1 MSESLEADVKTNPQG
16 DPITSLEPEQKT
28 NPQGDPITSVAAP
41 KSVDK
46 VDKKDPHAEAKRQ
59 KVVTPEWM
67 FKEAPRVREFITGSE
82 VAKEAVRRS
91 NVDFSVAYPITP
103 QSETMQLIG
112 VLYGEGYVK
121 EYYRGEE
128 EYGVMSAI
136 AGASRAGVRCFTAT
150 AGPGTLRGLEPIA
163 SWPGHR
169 LPAVVMFTCRVVNA
183 PLAIQP
189 DNIEISY
196 LLNCGMI
203 LFHAEN
209 QQDLF
214 DFIMAAFII
223 GEKNDVTLPV
233 GVACDGFFVTH
244 ARGYVRMQ
252 DREFKLPPREAWR
265 GAVPVLDA
273 ENPPARLSRD
283 APVQKSNFMA
293 YNIHAVWQQEVWAGV
308 ERSKKY
314 INKYINGMLTAENV
328 EGADALIVASG
339 SAAAQS
345 REAIRLCKEKGINIG
360 LIKIR
365 SLRPFPTVELRQLCA
380 KAKLIVIP
388 EFNYVGWLAKEVA
401 TAIFGHSQAK
411 IIAGPH
417 VYGGQSMPVELILD
431 EVESGLTGKKSTN
444 VPQSAIMGTDVDP
457 AAVAHF
463 MQNI

>member
-1 MSESLEADVKTNPQG
+1 MSETEVKTNPQG

-28 NPQGDPITSVAAP
+28 NPQGDVISTVTVQ
-41 KSVDK
+41 KSDG
-46 VDKKDPHAEAKRQ
+46 KKDPHAEAKRQ
-59 KVVTPEWM
+59 RVVTPEYM
-67 FKEAPRVREFITGSE
+67 FFEAPRTKEFITGSE
-82 VAKEAVRRS
+82 SAKEAVRRS
-91 NVDFSVAYPITP
+91 NVDLSIAYPITP

-136 AGASRAGVRCFTAT
+136 AGGSRAGVRCFTAT

-169 LPAVVMFTCRVVNA
+169 LPAVAMFTCRVVNA

-203 LFHAEN
+203 VFHAEN
-209 QQDLF
+209 QQDMF
-214 DFIMAAFII
+214 DFIMAGFII
-223 GEKNDVTLPV
+223 SEMNDVTLPV
-233 GVACDGFFVTH
+233 GVCCDGFFVTH

-252 DREFKLPPREAWR
+252 EKGIKLPPREAWR

-293 YNIHAVWQQEVWAGV
+293 YNIHAVWQQEVWAAV
-308 ERSKKY
+308 ERSRKY
-314 INKYINGMLTAENV
+314 INRYMGGLCTAENMDK
-328 EGADALIVASG
+328 ADAVIIASG

-345 REAIRLCKEKGINIG
+345 REAARLCKDKGIKVG
-360 LIKIR
+360 LIKVR
-365 SLRPFPTVELRQLCA
+365 SLRPFPTQELRELC
-380 KAKLIVIP
+380 KDTKVIVIP

-401 TAIFGHSQAK
+401 TAIYGHSKAK

-417 VYGGQSMPVELILD
+417 VYGGQSMPVELIVD

-444 VPQSAIMGTDVDP
+444 VPLSAIMGVDDP
-457 AAVAHF
+457 AAMAHF
-463 MQNI
+463 MRSI

>member
-1 MSESLEADVKTNPQG
+1 MSEALE
-16 DPITSLEPEQKT
+16 SEQKT
-28 NPQGDPITSVAAP
+28 NPQGDPITSVAVP
-41 KSVDK
+41 KSEA
-46 VDKKDPHAEAKRQ
+46 KKDPHAEAKRQ
-59 KVVTPEWM
+59 KVVTPEYM
-67 FKEAPRVREFITGSE
+67 FLEAPRTKEFITGSE
-82 VAKEAVRRS
+82 AAKEAVRRS
-91 NVDFSVAYPITP
+91 NVDISIAYPITP

-136 AGASRAGVRCFTAT
+136 AGGSRAGVRCFTAT
-150 AGPGTLRGLEPIA
+150 AGPGTLRGIEPIA

-169 LPAVVMFTCRVVNA
+169 LPAVCMFTCRVVNA

-189 DNIEISY
+189 DNIEVSY

-203 LFHAEN
+203 IFHAEN
-209 QQDLF
+209 QQDMF
-214 DFIMAAFII
+214 DFILAAFII
-223 GEKNDVTLPV
+223 SEKNDVTLPV
-233 GVACDGFFVTH
+233 GVCCDGFFVTH

-252 DREFKLPPREAWR
+252 ERGIKLPAREAWR

-293 YNIHAVWQQEVWAGV
+293 YNIHAVWQQEVWAAV
-308 ERSKKY
+308 ERSRKY
-314 INKYINGMLTAENV
+314 IDKYMGGLCTAENM
-328 EGADALIVASG
+328 ENADAVIVASG

-345 REAIRLCKEKGINIG
+345 REAVRLCAEKGMKVGI
-360 LIKIR
+360 IKVR
-365 SLRPFPTVELRQLCA
+365 SLRPFPTQELRDLC
-380 KAKLIVIP
+380 KNTKLIVIP

-401 TAIFGHSQAK
+401 TAIYGHSKAK

-417 VYGGQSMPVELILD
+417 VYGGQSMPVELIVD

-444 VPQSAIMGTDVDP
+444 VPLSAIMGTDVDQ
-457 AAVAHF
+457 AAMGHF
-463 MQNI
+463 MRSI

>member
-1 MSESLEADVKTNPQG
+1 MSESLEAEVKTNPQG
-16 DPITSLEPEQKT
+16 DPITSVEPEQKT

-41 KSVDK
+41 KTDL
-46 VDKKDPHAEAKRQ
+46 KKDPHAEAKKQR
-59 KVVTPEWM
+59 VVTPEYM
-67 FKEAPRVREFITGSE
+67 FLEAPRTREFITGSE
-82 VAKEAVRRS
+82 SAKEAVRRS
-91 NVDFSVAYPITP
+91 NVDLSIAYPITP

-112 VLYGEGYVK
+112 VLYGAGYVK

-169 LPAVVMFTCRVVNA
+169 LPALAMFTCRVVNA
-183 PLAIQP
+183 QLAIQP

-203 LFHAEN
+203 LFHSEN
-209 QQDLF
+209 QQELF
-214 DFIMAAFII
+214 NFIIKAFII
-223 GEKNDVTLPV
+223 SEKNDVTLPV

-244 ARGYVRMQ
+244 ARGYVHMQ
-252 DREFKLPPREAWR
+252 EKGIKLPPREAWR

-293 YNIHAVWQQEVWAGV
+293 YNIHAVWQQEVWAAV
-308 ERSKKY
+308 ERSRKY
-314 INKYINGMLTAENV
+314 INQYIGGLLTAENV
-328 EGADALIVASG
+328 DDAEAVIIASG

-345 REAIRLCKEKGINIG
+345 REAVRICAEKGIKIG
-360 LIKIR
+360 LIKVR
-365 SLRPFPTVELRQLCA
+365 SIRPFPTQELRKLCA
-380 KAKLIVIP
+380 KAKLIVVP

-401 TAIFGHSQAK
+401 TAIYGYSSAK
-411 IIAGPH
+411 IIGGPR
-417 VYGGQSMPVELILD
+417 VYGGMSMPVEMIVD
-431 EVESGLTGKKSTN
+431 EVIGGLTGKRSIA
-444 VPQSAIMGTDVDP
+444 VPDSAIMGRDVNQ
-457 AAVAHF
+457 AEVAHF

>member
-1 MSESLEADVKTNPQG
+1 MSETKTNPQG
-16 DPITSLEPEQKT
+16 DPVTSMEPEQKT
-28 NPQGDPITSVAAP
+28 NPQGDPITSVAVP
-41 KSVDK
+41 KADAK
-46 VDKKDPHAEAKRQ
+46 QDPHEAAKKQR
-59 KVVTPEWM
+59 VVTPEYM
-67 FKEAPRVREFITGSE
+67 FFEAPRTKEFITGSE
-82 VAKEAVRRS
+82 AAKEAVRRS
-91 NVDFSVAYPITP
+91 NVDLSIAYPITP

-136 AGASRAGVRCFTAT
+136 AGGSRAGVRCFTAT

-169 LPAVVMFTCRVVNA
+169 LPAVAMFTCRVVNA

-203 LFHAEN
+203 VFHAEN
-209 QQDLF
+209 QQDMF
-214 DFIMAAFII
+214 DFIMAGFMIS
-223 GEKNDVTLPV
+223 EMNDVTLPV
-233 GVACDGFFVTH
+233 GVCCDGFFVTH

-252 DREFKLPPREAWR
+252 EKGIKLPPREAWR

-293 YNIHAVWQQEVWAGV
+293 YNIHAVWQQEVWAAV
-308 ERSKKY
+308 ERSRKY
-314 INKYINGMLTAENV
+314 IDRYMGGMCTAENM
-328 EGADALIVASG
+328 ENADAVIIASG

-345 REAIRLCKEKGINIG
+345 REAARLCKEKGIKVG
-360 LIKIR
+360 LIKVR
-365 SLRPFPTVELRQLCA
+365 SLRPFPTQQLRELC
-380 KAKLIVIP
+380 KDTKVIVIP

-401 TAIFGHSQAK
+401 TAIYGHSKAK

-444 VPQSAIMGTDVDP
+444 VPLSAIMGVDDP
-457 AAVAHF
+457 AAMAHF
-463 MQNI
+463 MRSI

>member
-1 MSESLEADVKTNPQG
+1 MSETMEPEVKTNPQG
-16 DPITSLEPEQKT
+16 DVISTAAVQKSD
-28 NPQGDPITSVAAP
+28 G
-41 KSVDK
+41 
-46 VDKKDPHAEAKRQ
+46 KKDPHEAAKKQ
-59 KVVTPEWM
+59 KVVTPEYM
-67 FKEAPRVREFITGSE
+67 FLEAPREKEFITGSE
-82 VAKEAVRRS
+82 AAKEAVRRS

-169 LPAVVMFTCRVVNA
+169 LPAVCMFTCRVVNA

-203 LFHAEN
+203 VFHAEN
-209 QQDLF
+209 QQDMF
-214 DFIMAAFII
+214 DFIMAGFII
-223 GEKNDVTLPV
+223 SEKNDVTLPV
-233 GVACDGFFVTH
+233 GVCCDGFFVTH

-252 DREFKLPPREAWR
+252 DKAIKLPPREAWR

-293 YNIHAVWQQEVWAGV
+293 YNIHAVWQQEVWAAV
-308 ERSKKY
+308 ERSRKY
-314 INKYINGMLTAENV
+314 INKYMGGLCTAENTDKA
-328 EGADALIVASG
+328 EAIIIASG

-345 REAIRLCKEKGINIG
+345 REAARLCKDKGINVG
-360 LIKIR
+360 LIKVR
-365 SLRPFPTVELRQLCA
+365 SLRPFPTQELRMLC
-380 KAKLIVIP
+380 KDAKLIVVP
-388 EFNYVGWLAKEVA
+388 EFNYVGWLAKDVA
-401 TAIFGHSQAK
+401 AAIYGHSKAK

-444 VPQSAIMGTDVDP
+444 VPLSAIMGTVDDP

-463 MQNI
+463 MRNI

>member
-1 MSESLEADVKTNPQG
+1 MSESLEAEVKTNPQG
-16 DPITSLEPEQKT
+16 DPITSMEPEQKT
-28 NPQGDPITSVAAP
+28 NPQGDPITSVAVP
-41 KSVDK
+41 KAES
-46 VDKKDPHAEAKRQ
+46 KKTDPHAEAKKQRI
-59 KVVTPEWM
+59 VTPEYL
-67 FKEAPRVREFITGSE
+67 FLEAPRVREFITGSE
-82 VAKEAVRRS
+82 SAKEAVRRS
-91 NVDFSVAYPITP
+91 NVDLSVAYPITP

-150 AGPGTLRGLEPIA
+150 AGPGTLRGIEPIA

-169 LPAVVMFTCRVVNA
+169 LPAVIMFTCRVVNA

-189 DNIEISY
+189 DNIEVSY
-196 LLNCGMI
+196 LLNCGLI

-209 QQDLF
+209 QQDLY
-214 DFIMAAFII
+214 DFIMKAFII
-223 GEKNDVTLPV
+223 SEKNDVTLPV

-244 ARGYVRMQ
+244 ARGYVHLQ
-252 DREFKLPPREAWR
+252 DRTLKLPPREAWR

-293 YNIHAVWQQEVWAGV
+293 YNIHAVWQQEVWAAV
-308 ERSKKY
+308 ERSRKY
-314 INKYINGMLTAENV
+314 INQYMGGLLTAENT
-328 EGADALIVASG
+328 EDADAILVASG

-345 REAIRLCKEKGINIG
+345 REALRLCAAKGIKVG

-365 SLRPFPTVELRQLCA
+365 SLRPFPTQELRQLCT
-380 KAKLIVIP
+380 KTKLIVIP
-388 EFNYVGWLAKEVA
+388 EFNYVGWLAKDVA
-401 TAIFGHSQAK
+401 SAIYGHSKAK

-417 VYGGQSMPVELILD
+417 VYGGQSMPVELIVD

-444 VPQSAIMGTDVDP
+444 VPLSAIMGAEDP
-457 AAVAHF
+457 VAMAHF
-463 MQNI
+463 MRSI

>member
-1 MSESLEADVKTNPQG
+1 MKSPQSEVKTSGPSVG
-16 DPITSLEPEQKT
+16 ETAPHSPE
-28 NPQGDPITSVAAP
+28 DA
-41 KSVDK
+41 
-46 VDKKDPHAEAKRQ
+46 KDPHAEAKKQR
-59 KVVTPEWM
+59 VVTPEYL
-67 FKEAPRVREFITGSE
+67 FLEAPRTREFITGSE
-82 VAKEAVRRS
+82 AAKEAVRRS
-91 NVDFSVAYPITP
+91 NVDFSVAYPISP
-103 QSETMQLIG
+103 QSETMQLVG

-150 AGPGTLRGLEPIA
+150 AGPGTLRSIEAIA

-169 LPAVVMFTCRVVNA
+169 LPAVILFTCRVVNA

-209 QQDLF
+209 QQDMF
-214 DFIMAAFII
+214 DFLMKSFII
-223 GEKNDVTLPV
+223 SEMNDVTLPV

-244 ARGYVRMQ
+244 ARGNVAMP
-252 DREFKLPPREAWR
+252 DRSLKLPPRDAWG

-293 YNIHAVWQQEVWAGV
+293 YNIHAVWQQEVWAAV
-308 ERSKKY
+308 ERSRKY
-314 INKYINGMLTAENV
+314 IHRYLDGLCVAENT
-328 EGADALIVASG
+328 EAADVILIASG
-339 SAAAQS
+339 SAVAQS
-345 REAIRLCKEKGINIG
+345 REAIRLCHEKGIKVG

-365 SLRPFPTVELRQLCA
+365 SLRPFPINELRQLCA
-380 KAKLIVIP
+380 NAKLIVIP
-388 EFNYVGWLAKEVA
+388 EFNYLGWLAKEVA
-401 TAIFGHSQAK
+401 AAIYGHSKAK

-417 VYGGQSMPVELILD
+417 VYGGQSMPVELIVD
-431 EVESGLTGKKSTN
+431 EVESALTGKRSTN
-444 VPQSAIMGTDVDP
+444 VPLSQIMGGDETDP
-457 AAVAHF
+457 AALDHF
-463 MQNI
+463 LRNI

>member
-1 MSESLEADVKTNPQG
+1 MSETKTNPQG

-28 NPQGDPITSVAAP
+28 NPQGDVISTVAVQ
-41 KSVDK
+41 KSDG
-46 VDKKDPHAEAKRQ
+46 KKDPHEAAKNQR
-59 KVVTPEWM
+59 VVTPEYM
-67 FKEAPRVREFITGSE
+67 FFEAPRTKEFITGSE
-82 VAKEAVRRS
+82 AAKEAVRRS
-91 NVDFSVAYPITP
+91 NVDLSIAYPITP

-136 AGASRAGVRCFTAT
+136 AGGSRAGVRCFTAT

-169 LPAVVMFTCRVVNA
+169 LPAVAMFTCRVVNA

-203 LFHAEN
+203 VFHAEN
-209 QQDLF
+209 QQDMF
-214 DFIMAAFII
+214 DFIMAGFMIS
-223 GEKNDVTLPV
+223 EMNDVTLPV
-233 GVACDGFFVTH
+233 GVCCDGFFVTH

-252 DREFKLPPREAWR
+252 EKGIKLPPREAWR

-293 YNIHAVWQQEVWAGV
+293 YNIHAVWQQEVWAAV
-308 ERSKKY
+308 ERSRKY
-314 INKYINGMLTAENV
+314 IDRYMGGMCTAENM
-328 EGADALIVASG
+328 EKADAVIIASG

-345 REAIRLCKEKGINIG
+345 REAARLCKDKGIKVG

-365 SLRPFPTVELRQLCA
+365 SLRPFPTQELRELCKDA
-380 KAKLIVIP
+380 KVIVIP

-401 TAIFGHSQAK
+401 TAIYGHSKAK

-444 VPQSAIMGTDVDP
+444 VPLSAIMGVDDP
-457 AAVAHF
+457 AAMAHF
-463 MQNI
+463 MRSI

>member
-1 MSESLEADVKTNPQG
+1 MSEALEAEVKTNPQG
-16 DPITSLEPEQKT
+16 DPITST
-28 NPQGDPITSVAAP
+28 AAAP
-41 KSVDK
+41 TTQVA
-46 VDKKDPHAEAKRQ
+46 KKDPHGEAKRQ
-59 KVVTPEWM
+59 KIVSPEYM
-67 FKEAPRVREFITGSE
+67 FFEAPREREFITGSE
-82 VAKEAVRRS
+82 CAKEAVRRS
-91 NVDFSVAYPITP
+91 NVDLSVAYPITP

-150 AGPGTLRGLEPIA
+150 AGPGTLRGIEPIA

-169 LPAVVMFTCRVVNA
+169 LPAVAMFTCRVVNA

-189 DNIEISY
+189 DNIEITY

-203 LFHAEN
+203 LFHSEN

-214 DFIMAAFII
+214 DFLMKAFVIS
-223 GEKNDVTLPV
+223 EKNDVTLPV

-244 ARGYVRMQ
+244 ARGYCSMP
-252 DREFKLPPREAWR
+252 DRGLKLPPREAWR

-293 YNIHAVWQQEVWAGV
+293 YNIHAVWQQEVWAAV
-308 ERSKKY
+308 ERSRKY
-314 INKYINGMLTAENV
+314 IDLYMGGLLEAQNV
-328 EGADALIVASG
+328 EDAEVVLIASG

-345 REAIRLCKEKGINIG
+345 REGVRLCKDKGIKAG

-365 SLRPFPTVELRQLCA
+365 SLRPFPTAELRKLC
-380 KAKLIVIP
+380 KNAKLIVVP

-401 TAIFGHSQAK
+401 TAIFGYSKAK

-417 VYGGQSMPVELILD
+417 VYGGMSMPVEMILD
-431 EVESGLTGKKSTN
+431 EIVCGLTGKKSSS
-444 VPQSAIMGTDVDP
+444 VPSSDIMGATEVDP
-457 AAVAHF
+457 AEVSHF
-463 MQNI
+463 LQNI

>member
-1 MSESLEADVKTNPQG
+1 MSEALEAQV
-16 DPITSLEPEQKT
+16 KT

-41 KSVDK
+41 KLDG
-46 VDKKDPHAEAKRQ
+46 KKDPHAEAKKQ
-59 KVVTPEWM
+59 QIVSPEYM
-67 FKEAPRVREFITGSE
+67 FLEAPRTREFITGSE
-82 VAKEAVRRS
+82 SAKEAVRRS

-150 AGPGTLRGLEPIA
+150 AGPGTLRGIEAIA

-169 LPAVVMFTCRVVNA
+169 LPAVIMFTCRVVNA

-189 DNIEISY
+189 DNIEVSY

-203 LFHAEN
+203 VFHAEN

-214 DFIMAAFII
+214 DFIMKGFII
-223 GEKNDVTLPV
+223 SEKNDVTLPV

-244 ARGYVRMQ
+244 ARGYVNMQ
-252 DREFKLPPREAWR
+252 DRSLKLPPREAWR

-293 YNIHAVWQQEVWAGV
+293 YNIHAVWQQEVWAAV
-308 ERSKKY
+308 ERSRKY
-314 INKYINGMLTAENV
+314 INKFMGGLVTAENT
-328 EGADALIVASG
+328 EDADAILVASG
-339 SAAAQS
+339 SAVAQS
-345 REAIRLCKEKGINIG
+345 REAIRLCAEKGIKAG

-365 SLRPFPTVELRQLCA
+365 SLRPFPTAELRQLCA

-388 EFNYVGWLAKEVA
+388 EFNYVGWLAKDVA
-401 TAIFGHSQAK
+401 AAIYGYSKAK
-411 IIAGPH
+411 IIGGPR
-417 VYGGQSMPVELILD
+417 VYGGQSMPVELIVD

-444 VPQSAIMGTDVDP
+444 VALSQVMGSDVDP
-457 AAVAHF
+457 AMVAHF

>member
-1 MSESLEADVKTNPQG
+1 MSEAVEAEV
-16 DPITSLEPEQKT
+16 KT

-41 KSVDK
+41 KSTGK
-46 VDKKDPHAEAKRQ
+46 VDPHAEAKSQ
-59 KVVTPEWM
+59 KVVTAEYM
-67 FKEAPRVREFITGSE
+67 FLEAPRTKEFITGSE
-82 VAKEAVRRS
+82 AAKEAVRRS
-91 NVDFSVAYPITP
+91 NVDLSIAYPITP

-150 AGPGTLRGLEPIA
+150 AGPGTLRGIEPIA

-169 LPAVVMFTCRVVNA
+169 LPAVAMFTCRVVNA

-189 DNIEISY
+189 DNIEVSY

-203 LFHAEN
+203 VFHAEN

-214 DFIMAAFII
+214 DFIMKGFII
-223 GEKNDVTLPV
+223 SEKNDVTLPV

-244 ARGYVRMQ
+244 ARGYCHMQ
-252 DREFKLPPREAWR
+252 DRGIKLPPREAWR

-293 YNIHAVWQQEVWAGV
+293 YNIHAVWQQEVWAAV
-308 ERSKKY
+308 ERSRKY
-314 INKYINGMLTAENV
+314 IDQFMGGLCTAENV
-328 EGADALIVASG
+328 EGADVILIASG
-339 SAAAQS
+339 SAVAQS
-345 REAIRLCKEKGINIG
+345 REAARLCKDKGMQVG
-360 LIKIR
+360 LIKVR
-365 SLRPFPTVELRQLCA
+365 SLRPFPTMELRALCA
-380 KAKLIVIP
+380 KAKLIVVP
-388 EFNYVGWLAKEVA
+388 EFNYVGWLAKDVA
-401 TAIFGHSQAK
+401 TAIYGHSKAK

-417 VYGGQSMPVELILD
+417 VYGGQSMPVELIVD
-431 EVESGLTGKKSTN
+431 EVESGISGKKSTN
-444 VPQSAIMGTDVDP
+444 VPLTAVMGSDVDE
-457 AAVAHF
+457 AAVSHF

>member
-1 MSESLEADVKTNPQG
+1 MSDALESEV
-16 DPITSLEPEQKT
+16 KT

-41 KSVDK
+41 KADV
-46 VDKKDPHAEAKRQ
+46 KKDPHAEAKKQ
-59 KVVTPEWM
+59 KVVTPEYM
-67 FKEAPRVREFITGSE
+67 FLEAPRTREFITGSE
-82 VAKEAVRRS
+82 AAKEAVRRS
-91 NVDFSVAYPITP
+91 NVDVSIAYPITP

-121 EYYRGEE
+121 EYFRGEE

-150 AGPGTLRGLEPIA
+150 AGPGTLRGIEPIA

-169 LPAVVMFTCRVVNA
+169 LPAVAMFTCRVVNA

-203 LFHAEN
+203 VFHAEN
-209 QQDLF
+209 QQDMF
-214 DFIMAAFII
+214 DFIMKGFII
-223 GEKNDVTLPV
+223 SEKNDVTLPV
-233 GVACDGFFVTH
+233 GVCCDGFFVTH
-244 ARGYVRMQ
+244 ARGYVSMQ
-252 DREFKLPPREAWR
+252 DRGIKLPPREAWR

-293 YNIHAVWQQEVWAGV
+293 YNIHAVWQQEVWAAV
-308 ERSKKY
+308 ERSRKY
-314 INKYINGMLTAENV
+314 VIQYMDGLLSAENV
-328 EGADALIVASG
+328 DNADVLIIASG

-345 REAIRLCKEKGINIG
+345 REAVRICKDKGINVG

-365 SLRPFPTVELRQLCA
+365 SLRPFPTLELRQLCA

-388 EFNYVGWLAKEVA
+388 EFNYVGWLAKDVA
-401 TAIFGHSQAK
+401 AAIYGYSKAK
-411 IIAGPH
+411 IIGGPR
-417 VYGGQSMPVELILD
+417 VYGGQSMPVELIVD
-431 EVESGLTGKKSTN
+431 EVESGATGKKSTN
-444 VPQSAIMGTDVDP
+444 VAMSQIMGMTNADQE
-457 AAVAHF
+457 AMGHF
-463 MQNI
+463 MRSI

>member
-1 MSESLEADVKTNPQG
+1 MSEMSETEV
-16 DPITSLEPEQKT
+16 KT

-41 KSVDK
+41 KSDG
-46 VDKKDPHAEAKRQ
+46 KKDPHGEAKKQRAVSPEYMFLEAKR
-59 KVVTPEWM
+59 E
-67 FKEAPRVREFITGSE
+67 REFITGSE
-82 VAKEAVRRS
+82 AAKEAVRRS
-91 NVDFSVAYPITP
+91 NVDLSVAYPITP

-169 LPAVVMFTCRVVNA
+169 LPAVAMFTCRVVNA

-189 DNIEISY
+189 DNIEVSY

-203 LFHAEN
+203 VFHAEN

-214 DFIMAAFII
+214 DFIMKGFII
-223 GEKNDVTLPV
+223 SEKNDVTLPV

-244 ARGYVRMQ
+244 ARGYVSMQ
-252 DREFKLPPREAWR
+252 DRGIKLPPREAWR

-293 YNIHAVWQQEVWAGV
+293 YNIHAVWQQEVWAAV
-308 ERSKKY
+308 ERSRKY
-314 INKYINGMLTAENV
+314 INRYMGGLCSAENI
-328 EGADALIVASG
+328 EDAETILVASG
-339 SAAAQS
+339 SAVAQS
-345 REAIRLCKEKGINIG
+345 REAVRLCAEKGIKVG

-365 SLRPFPTVELRQLCA
+365 SLRPFPTAELRQLCA

-388 EFNYVGWLAKEVA
+388 EFNYVGWLARDVA
-401 TAIFGHSQAK
+401 AAIYGFSKAK
-411 IIAGPH
+411 IIGGPR

-444 VPQSAIMGTDVDP
+444 VPLSAIMGTDVDP
-457 AAVAHF
+457 AEVAHF